1 MGCHGRS
8 TNIGVFICIKCSGVH
23 RSLGVHISKVL
34 SVTLDEWTD
43 SQIETMI
50 EVGGNANANAIYEAF
65 LPPHYMKPGQ
75 DAAVEERSEFIR
87 RKYED
92 QEFLKPT
99 LRISSSSSMPMF
111 SSNSKNSLKLHSLG
125 KKTSNKMVGMVEFLG
140 LLKIRV
146 IRGRNLAVRDLRSSD
161 PYVVLMIGQQ
171 KTKTHVVKSN
181 LNPIWDEEL
190 MLSVPISPAPLK
202 VEVYDKDT
210 FSADDIMGE
219 AEVDLQPLVSS
230 AGIHGNINQEAVQI
244 GKWLATS
251 DNALIKDSIIWLK
264 DGQVKQDVSLKLQ
277 NVESGELDLELEW
290 VPLIQ

>member
-1 MGCHGRS
+1 MAEEYESQTSSEQMTTLRELLAQPDNQFCADCGAPDPKWAS

-125 KKTSNKMVGMVEFLG
+125 KKTSNKMVRNSRLSRLSHAFRKSWKKCDTKEIDA
-140 LLKIRV
+140 KIS
-146 IRGRNLAVRDLRSSD
+146 LVRS
-161 PYVVLMIGQQ
+161 
-171 KTKTHVVKSN
+171 
-181 LNPIWDEEL
+181 
-190 MLSVPISPAPLK
+190 
-202 VEVYDKDT
+202 
-210 FSADDIMGE
+210 
-219 AEVDLQPLVSS
+219 
-230 AGIHGNINQEAVQI
+230 
-244 GKWLATS
+244 
-251 DNALIKDSIIWLK
+251 
-264 DGQVKQDVSLKLQ
+264 
-277 NVESGELDLELEW
+277 
-290 VPLIQ
+290 